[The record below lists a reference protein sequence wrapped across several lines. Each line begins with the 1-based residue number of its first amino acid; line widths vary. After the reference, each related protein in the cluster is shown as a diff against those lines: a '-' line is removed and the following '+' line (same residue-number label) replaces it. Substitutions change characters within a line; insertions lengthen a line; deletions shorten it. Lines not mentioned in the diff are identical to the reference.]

1 VVGADSDLY
10 ALFLQQQEYC
20 MQSEGDPKPFYI
32 GHDKDG
38 TRDEYVPQDGWSE
51 VVQEK
56 PFRECGK

>member
-1 VVGADSDLY
+1 MVGADSDLY

-38 TRDEYVPQDGWSE
+38 TLDEYVPQDGWSE

>member
-1 VVGADSDLY
+1 MVGADSDLY

-20 MQSEGDPKPFYI
+20 MQSESDPKPFYI